1 MKSNQKPSRDRD
13 MRLINDYM
21 SGKITLKQLKD
32 SFRDLA
38 AHQET
43 QVACLLGARESP
55 IMGQILLAYLEV
67 RRLGKQAF
75 TCLLAH
81 PSLNDTDE
89 FVVAAL
95 ADSAELPKLDLS
107 VQNEK
112 LLIDNFPQ
120 FLENYLKISLKGYL
134 SEEAV
139 EYAEEIGFPRLEH
152 IMELYPRPVEVHA
165 TTSLGDLFTPEMRAM
180 FSGLS

>member
-1 MKSNQKPSRDRD
+1 MKSNQKPNRDRD

-21 SGKITLKQLKD
+21 SGKITLKQLQNE
-32 SFRDLA
+32 FRELA

-55 IMGQILLAYLEV
+55 IMGQILFAYLEV

-81 PSLNDTDE
+81 PSLNDTE
-89 FVVAAL
+89 VVVAAL
-95 ADSAELPKLDLS
+95 ANSAELPKLDLS

-112 LLIDNFPQ
+112 LLVDFYPQ
-120 FLENYLKISLKGYL
+120 FVLNYLEGSAKGYL
-134 SEEAV
+134 TREAH
-139 EYAEEIGFPRLEH
+139 EYAQGKNNPLINRALELH
-152 IMELYPRPVEVHA
+152 PQPLVVHA
-165 TTSLGDLFTPEMRAM
+165 TTSLGDKFTPEMLERL
-180 FSGLS
+180 GL